1 MNVREA
7 LLADLDHEC
16 AVTRR
21 VLARVPEASLGW
33 RPHQK
38 SFSLGGLA
46 THLSQLPH
54 WGRQILD
61 RDSYDLD
68 TATGHGEGL
77 PSLAEILVAF
87 DRHVAE
93 IRSGLSARSDAELLA
108 AWSLTRGA
116 ETLLFMPKASAVRS
130 FMLHHLIHHRGQL
143 TLYLR
148 LLDVPVPP
156 IYGPTADEPL

>member
-21 VLARVPEASLGW
+21 MLARVPEASLGW
-33 RPHQK
+33 RPHER

-46 THLSQLPH
+46 THLGQLPH

-68 TATGHGEGL
+68 SATGHGNGL
-77 PSLAEILVAF
+77 TSLAEILAAF
-87 DRHVAE
+87 DRNVAE
-93 IRSGLSARSDAELLA
+93 VRTGLTERSDAELVA
-108 AWSLTRGA
+108 TWRLTRGT

-148 LLDVPVPP
+148 LLNVSVPP
-156 IYGPTADEPL
+156 TYGPTADEPL

>member
-1 MNVREA
+1 MSLREA

-21 VLARVPEASLGW
+21 VLARVPEASLAW
-33 RPHQK
+33 KPHEK
-38 SFSLGGLA
+38 SFTLGGLA
-46 THLSQLPH
+46 THVSQLPH

-68 TATGHGEGL
+68 SATGHHEGL
-77 PSLAEILVAF
+77 ASLADILAMF

-93 IRSGLSARSDAELLA
+93 VRDGLTSRSDAELQD
-108 AWSLTRGA
+108 AWRLKRGN
-116 ETLLFMPKASAVRS
+116 ETMLILPRASAVRS
-130 FMLHHLIHHRGQL
+130 YMLHHLIHHRGQL

-148 LLDVPVPP
+148 LLNVPLPP

>member
-7 LLADLDHEC
+7 LLADLDAEC

-21 VLARVPEASLGW
+21 VLARVPESSLAW
-33 RPHQK
+33 RPHEK

-46 THLSQLPH
+46 THVSQLPH

-61 RDSYDLD
+61 HDSYDLD
-68 TATGHGEGL
+68 TATGHSDGL
-77 PSLAEILVAF
+77 PSLGEILGAF
-87 DRHVAE
+87 DRHVTE
-93 IRSGLSARSDAELLA
+93 IRSGLVTKTDPELFA
-108 AWSLTRGA
+108 AWRLTRGT
-116 ETLLFMPKASAVRS
+116 ETLLFMPKASAVRRL
-130 FMLHHLIHHRGQL
+130 MLHHLIHHRGQL

-148 LLDVPVPP
+148 LLGVPLPP